1 MDKLVGW
8 ALSYHFMHCSD
19 ASVRDSKLLISSER
33 LLYSSLIVFIN
44 NVIRKR
50 TLMPI
55 NFMHL
60 SMFFVN
66 ILLAVLFCSIGY
78 GLNLLQGIQSESKS
92 LKKSLKVK
100 LQMSL

>member
-33 LLYSSLIVFIN
+33 LLY
-44 NVIRKR
+44 IRKR